1 MGVLTRSEEKILGV
15 KCEPHVPS
23 IKAPK
28 KDTVIREEPRMTVVR
43 ASLPAASVSREKGFC
58 CRFVDLSRWGRP
70 GRRPA
75 DDHSSAA
82 SPVRIRKWRDDGH
95 VDLTLE
101 VHTNNRKSLGIC
113 LCLSI
118 SFSSTFANWSNC
130 LPCPHLSLK
139 SALYFTVCL
148 ISEAGL
154 CFVESRFARWMDNFL
169 GKCGFVS

>member
-1 MGVLTRSEEKILGV
+1 MGVLTRSEEKIPGV

-101 VHTNNRKSLGIC
+101 VHTNNRKSLGIYVS
-113 LCLSI
+113 LFLFPSLSQI
-118 SFSSTFANWSNC
+118 EAIVYRVPHSPWSRIC
-130 LPCPHLSLK
+130 TLQI
-139 SALYFTVCL
+139 VW
-148 ISEAGL
+148 EAGL
-154 CFVESRFARWMDNFL
+154 CFVEYRFARWMENFL
-169 GKCGFVS
+169 GKRGFVS